1 VTARCWEAPI
11 RAATA
16 SRWGTEMRRVA
27 TVVIVLL
34 TLCGPATAAEWSG
47 LTPATSTMD
56 TVREK
61 FGAPTRTET
70 QKVDGYDTTTWI
82 YEGTEAP
89 TGMSR
94 MVVDFGLLQ
103 ARGFQKKVMRSFR
116 LEPHPGV
123 FTRQTVLSGW
133 GPPTGISEQASGD
146 SFYYEDGLVVVFD
159 QEAWSAVNMVFTQP
173 RPSDR
178 AKPSR

>member
-1 VTARCWEAPI
+1 
-11 RAATA
+11 
-16 SRWGTEMRRVA
+16 
-27 TVVIVLL
+27 VLL
-34 TLCGPATAAEWSG
+34 VAGGPAAAAEWHG
-47 LTPATSTMD
+47 LVPATSTMD
-56 TVREK
+56 TVRTE
-61 FGAPTRTET
+61 FGAPTRTES

-82 YEGTEAP
+82 YEGTDAP
-89 TGMSR
+89 TGMTR
-94 MVVDFGLLQ
+94 VVVEFGLLQ
-103 ARGFQKKVMRSFR
+103 AGGFQRNLLRSFR

-133 GPPTGISEQASGD
+133 GRPTGVSEQATGD